1 MSEETKKTMMK
12 IENSE
17 EAECTF
23 VDDETSTDVDQ
34 EDSPKEYDEHSWP
47 EEDPT
52 GFTYKGKRKIFTK
65 AVEKIKIA
73 MKKGKQK
80 LVHNVNFF
88 VLDSRKVPHGTE
100 VDVEISKEND
110 RGQAVLKIC

>member
-34 EDSPKEYDEHSWP
+34 EDI
-47 EEDPT
+47 PT
-52 GFTYKGKRKIFTK
+52 VGFQPPHTK
-65 AVEKIKIA
+65 FLTFFLKF
-73 MKKGKQK
+73 
-80 LVHNVNFF
+80 NFWLF
-88 VLDSRKVPHGTE
+88 
-100 VDVEISKEND
+100 
-110 RGQAVLKIC
+110 